1 MMLRMG
7 SPAPSIK
14 VEDWL
19 RGEPL
24 ADFQPGKVY
33 IVEFWATWCELC
45 AAEMLELMQL
55 QEKYKDSG
63 LEVVGIAADEDA
75 PTAVEARTK
84 LDAWLAEKCPDL
96 NHRIAFDVT
105 GEMKKL
111 WREPSFC
118 VGIPTSFVVDRDGCI
133 AFIGHPSQLGEV
145 LPKVFNGSWPTS
157 NKAKAADQQRIA
169 TSEPLAREQ
178 ALKKPMDDRF
188 WAAVKL
194 EDWKTALWAIEEGI
208 ALMPDDL
215 NFRLAHAHLLL
226 HKIQDM
232 WTGLPVMRQLVRDA
246 IDKNSEDWMV
256 SALDQ
261 LFHPANN
268 HSRLPPAE
276 RFAMGKELSEHILA
290 LNPPQGD
297 SPKFRS
303 YPAVARYYHEN
314 GNNDRAIEL
323 VELALTSRDGPEPI
337 PAELKEQHLRDLL
350 QALAKYRGAQACCG
364 ALFAAA
370 QNSFPKVPKRG
381 RPRKK
386 DKKG

>member
-33 IVEFWATWCELC
+33 IVEFWATWCELS
-45 AAEMLELMQL
+45 AAEMLELMQP

-111 WREPSFC
+111 WREPSFH
-118 VGIPTSFVVDRDGCI
+118 VGIPTWFVVDRDGCI

-157 NKAKAADQQRIA
+157 YKAKAADQQRIA

-178 ALKKPMDDRF
+178 ALKKSIDDRF

-194 EDWKTALWAIEEGI
+194 EDWKRALWAIEEGI

-256 SALDQ
+256 SALE
-261 LFHPANN
+261 LFHPAND

-276 RFAMGKELSEHILA
+276 RFAMGKELSECILA

-303 YPAVARYYHEN
+303 YPAVAQYYHEN

-323 VELALTSRDGPEPI
+323 VELALTSLDGPEPI
-337 PAELKEQHLRDLL
+337 PAELKEQHLPDLL
-350 QALAKYRGAQACCG
+350 RALAKYRGGKVCCG

-370 QNSFPKVPKRG
+370 QNNFPNVPKRG
-381 RPRKK
+381 RPRRK